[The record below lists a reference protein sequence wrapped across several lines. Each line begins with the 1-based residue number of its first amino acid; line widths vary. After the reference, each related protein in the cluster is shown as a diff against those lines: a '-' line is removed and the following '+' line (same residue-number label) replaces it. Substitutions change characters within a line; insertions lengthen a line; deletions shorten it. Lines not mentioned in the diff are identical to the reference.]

1 MPPIEGISDST
12 SPASVTAPPRLP
24 IDVQIGVMETMVGPS
39 RGTRVRGL
47 GSGVAKQPRTRG
59 PSQAELRN
67 AEVEEELARLRANQK
82 ELEERLQRQ
91 ELERERERQERE
103 REYQERERERE
114 YQERERQERERE
126 REEREREKLEW
137 EARMAQLAEMAKQLS
152 ARAPPSDGSNAP

>member
-1 MPPIEGISDST
+1 MMASMPPIEAISDSS

-24 IDVQIGVMETMVGPS
+24 IDVQIGVMEAVVGPS

-59 PSQAELRN
+59 PAQAEPRT
-67 AEVEEELARLRANQK
+67 AEVEDELARLRANQQ

-91 ELERERERQERE
+91 ELERAREKEERE
-103 REYQERERERE
+103 REKQ
-114 YQERERQERERE
+114 
-126 REEREREKLEW
+126 EREREKLEW
-137 EARMAQLAEMAKQLS
+137 EARMAQLTEMARQISAS

>member
-1 MPPIEGISDST
+1 MMASMPPIEGISDSS

-24 IDVQIGVMETMVGPS
+24 IDVQIGVMETVVGPS

-59 PSQAELRN
+59 PARAEPRT

-91 ELERERERQERE
+91 ELEREREHQ
-103 REYQERERERE
+103 ERERE